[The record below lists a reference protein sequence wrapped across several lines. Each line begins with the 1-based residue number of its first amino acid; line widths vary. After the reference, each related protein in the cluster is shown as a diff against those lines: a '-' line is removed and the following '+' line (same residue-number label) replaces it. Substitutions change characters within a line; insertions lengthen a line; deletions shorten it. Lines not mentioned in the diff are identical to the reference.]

1 MMMRGVSAVV
11 ERALIPTVEDVE
23 ALRGSA
29 SALLESDLL
38 RRPRDF
44 FEFADRP
51 VRPRA
56 VSIRGGRELSG
67 GAIYR
72 RRLQADYRPY
82 STPGGDPA
90 VSISNGDPILLEHW
104 KHEGR
109 RARAT
114 VIALHG
120 FAMGRPAIDA
130 VALFA
135 RQWYD
140 RGLDVALMTLPH
152 HGARTH
158 AGARF
163 SGEHFAVPHVGRLA
177 EAVREA
183 IYEILVVRNWL
194 RDESDGPVGLMGLSL
209 GGYLTSLAIGLC
221 DDFDFA
227 VPIVPPACMGDLAWR
242 VFRATRHGPSRGRP
256 TIGEAELRNGFRVH
270 SPLAHTLR
278 VPKERI
284 LIVAGRGDRVV
295 PPEHPTALWE
305 HWERPPIHW
314 FSGSHIVP
322 FGRARV
328 VGAISRHFEALGIL

>member
-1 MMMRGVSAVV
+1 MQ
-11 ERALIPTVEDVE
+11 T
-23 ALRGSA
+23 
-29 SALLESDLL
+29 
-38 RRPRDF
+38 
-44 FEFADRP
+44 
-51 VRPRA
+51 
-56 VSIRGGRELSG
+56 
-67 GAIYR
+67 
-72 RRLQADYRPY
+72 DYRAY
-82 STPGGDPA
+82 AIPGHEPA
-90 VSISNGDPILLEHW
+90 ISISNGDPVLLEHW
-104 KHEGR
+104 KHEGGR
-109 RARAT
+109 PRAT
-114 VIALHG
+114 VIGLHG

-135 RQWYD
+135 RQWYE
-140 RGLDVALMTLPH
+140 RGIDVVLVTLPH
-152 HGARTH
+152 HGAR
-158 AGARF
+158 APSAARF

-221 DDFDFA
+221 EDFDFA

-242 VFRATRHGPSRGRP
+242 VFRSTRHGPGRGGAA
-256 TIGEAELRNGFRVH
+256 IDEAELRSGFRVH
-270 SPLAHTLR
+270 SPLAHPLR

-284 LIVAGRGDRVV
+284 LIIAGRGDRVV

-305 HWERPPIHW
+305 HWDRPPIHW
-314 FSGSHIVP
+314 FSGSHIAP